1 MLYPKELGENEYIRM
16 IALRRDK
23 DGNVG
28 TEEGSRIVSYVRDF
42 SSYQAFIY
50 KYRYT
55 HDVYNQIATN
65 ADRNDGTKAS
75 QRMRKVI
82 YFDFDLKDY
91 PDIRSAV
98 DCTQIIKD
106 KIPRLFLHACIG
118 SGHGYH
124 YYVSIAP
131 TCDVESA
138 VTINKELVAI
148 LGADAKAASPTQIS
162 RPPCTYN
169 HKLLDGT
176 YDYKNKELW
185 SYVRVINNRYNAGN
199 QFKAYDLS
207 YLTKLVKYCKQE
219 QENIQIL
226 SKQSYNY
233 DNPDEFPCYFCI
245 KKVLQEG
252 ADKGQRNFW
261 HGRIINMLK
270 AEGYLD
276 SRIYSIC
283 QEYNA
288 RCRPPKTSR
297 IIEDDTKRF
306 LKTEKYKLLGCY
318 ESFQFDDPKRKFVE
332 AQCDK
337 YHCGTYHSGAKLS
350 IAEGQAAILN
360 KKLLTRNVFRKIKG
374 HGFLIITLLEL
385 YGNSYG
391 RHGFRVKDLQSLLY
405 STNKHRYCI
414 GVNKLQTLLDDLK
427 EKKYIEVIPDKKNP
441 DNYKEYRLKIAR
453 RFRENHQEY
462 IKFYSSV
469 ASTLIDGKISPTDYV
484 VYIALVN
491 NLDSRK
497 KATYNE
503 LAEAIGLDTLTPNEI
518 GKHIRKLAKENCLL
532 ITKQYSDKGYEWNKY
547 KFIDPY
553 QTESNNKNQN
563 SNCNPNNIISSCNNS
578 SFNSSNNIVDFYPEK
593 KNIELMIPG
602 KRKDRPI

>member
-1 MLYPKELGENEYIRM
+1 MLYPMAFAENEYIRM

-23 DGNVG
+23 DGNVSN
-28 TEEGSRIVSYVRDF
+28 EAGSRIISYVQDF
-42 SSYQAFIY
+42 DSYQSFIY
-50 KYRYT
+50 KYRCT

-65 ADRNDGTKAS
+65 TGRNNGTTAS
-75 QRMRKVI
+75 QQRRKVI
-82 YFDFDLKDY
+82 YLDFDLKDY
-91 PDIRSAV
+91 PDIKDAL

-124 YYVSIAP
+124 YYVSITP
-131 TCDVESA
+131 TCDIEST
-138 VTINKELVAI
+138 VTINKELVSI

-176 YDYKNKELW
+176 YDYENKELW
-185 SYVRVINNRYNAGN
+185 SYVKVINNRYNVGN

-207 YLTKLVKYCKQE
+207 YLTKLIKYYRQE
-219 QENIQIL
+219 QDNIQIL
-226 SKQSYNY
+226 SKQSHYYENS
-233 DNPDEFPCYFCI
+233 DEFPCYFCI
-245 KKVLQEG
+245 KKVLREG

-276 SRIYSIC
+276 SKIYSIC

-288 RCRPPKTSR
+288 RCRPPKTPHV
-297 IIEDDTKRF
+297 IEDDTKRF
-306 LKTEKYKLLGCY
+306 LQTEKYKLLGCY
-318 ESFQFDDPKRKFVE
+318 ESFRSDDPKRKFVE

-374 HGFLIITLLEL
+374 HGFLVITLLEL
-385 YGNSYG
+385 YSSSYG
-391 RHGFRVKDLQSLLY
+391 RQGFRVKDLQSLLY
-405 STNKHRYCI
+405 STSKHRYCI
-414 GVNKLQTLLDDLK
+414 GENKLQALLDDLK
-427 EKKYIEVIPDKKNP
+427 ERKYIEIIPDRKNP
-441 DNYKEYRLKIAR
+441 DNYKEYRLKMAR

-469 ASTLIDGKISPTDYV
+469 ANALIDGKISPTDYI
-484 VYIALVN
+484 VYIALIN

-497 KATYNE
+497 KATYDE
-503 LAEAIGLDTLTPNEI
+503 LSDTIGLDALTPNEI

-553 QTESNNKNQN
+553 QTESNNENQN
-563 SNCNPNNIISSCNNS
+563 SDFSNSNNLICSCNSLDCNS
-578 SFNSSNNIVDFYPEK
+578 SIVDVYPVKESTDD
-593 KNIELMIPG
+593 IWE
-602 KRKDRPI
+602 